1 MPTTTRRRRVA
12 ALAGATALA
21 TIAALCGGQASAVDT
36 DDAAEATAV
45 TRTTVFTRGEGGYHT
60 FRIPS
65 LVESPDGTLLAFA
78 EAKVTD
84 PDDWGDMDI
93 VLKRSTDGGATWGP
107 IQVLVDDGPNK
118 WSNTVAVVD
127 HLRGRVVVNTYR
139 YDGDAVGDDFECG
152 RASVG
157 AYTIYSDDDGATWSE
172 PVDITAQVNPGNWR
186 MFSAGPGHG
195 IQLTQGEHAGRLVI
209 PGRHSYVR
217 PGQECTDLTGAGGHA
232 LLSDDGGQ
240 TWRVGAVD
248 EQGIEDVRPSEI
260 SVVELADGRLYFNA
274 RDQGNTPGQRVDTTS
289 SDGGETLDEP
299 YDAVNGIVTS
309 KVEGSVVRLPATRSS
324 RRDRVVLSVPN
335 HPTSREKLTLF
346 SSFDNGATWAPSYE
360 IYDGPS
366 AYSELAVLDA
376 GHGNR
381 DIGVL
386 YESGERLY
394 PGDPDQTYHHD
405 ITFVRVPERR
415 LDLRTPPPAVT
426 PDTAGDNDALI
437 SGVPKLVT
445 GRFGNGLAL
454 AGDFAELP
462 LNDDL
467 SFGSE
472 PFTAAAWF
480 RTDYLANN
488 QAIFYA
494 HARSGPRWWIQVEP
508 NSGNV
513 IRAQISTDK
522 GSTRTL
528 TAPGDFVDNQWHH
541 VALVR
546 DVDGVAL
553 YVDGQVAATG
563 ASIGTGSVSAD
574 ARTGIRVGA
583 RVDGIHAQ
591 FVGGIDEVWLFDTA
605 LTAEQ
610 IAGLAATNT
619 VQGATPVTHLP
630 MKQITRQP

>member
-1 MPTTTRRRRVA
+1 MTTTRRRRLLVAHTGAIALAAAA
-12 ALAGATALA
+12 ALAGAP
-21 TIAALCGGQASAVDT
+21 ASAT
-36 DDAAEATAV
+36 DADAADAAAAEA

-60 FRIPS
+60 FRIPT
-65 LVESPDGTLLAFA
+65 LVEASDGTLLALA
-78 EAKVTD
+78 EGRVTD

-93 VLKRSTDGGATWGP
+93 VLKRSTDRGTTWGP
-107 IQVLVDDGPNK
+107 IQVVADTGADR
-118 WSNTVAVVD
+118 WSNPVAVVD
-127 HLRGRVVVNTYR
+127 ASTGRIIVNTIR
-139 YDGDAVGDDFECG
+139 TAADDGDELECG
-152 RASVG
+152 RAPVRSN
-157 AYTIYSDDDGATWSE
+157 ILYSDDNGATWSE
-172 PVDITAQVNPGNWR
+172 PRDITDEVKPDHWR
-186 MFSAGPGHG
+186 NIAPGPGHG

-209 PGRHSYVR
+209 PGRHSYVH
-217 PGQECTDLTGAGGHA
+217 PGQECTNLTGAGGHA

-248 EQGIEDVRPSEI
+248 EQGIEALRPNEV

-274 RDQGNTPGQRVDTTS
+274 RDQGSTPGQRVDTTS
-289 SDGGETLDEP
+289 SDGGETFDEP
-299 YDAVNGIVTS
+299 YDAVNGVVTS
-309 KVEGSVVRLPATRSS
+309 MIQGSVTRLPAASGN
-324 RRDRVVLSVPN
+324 RRDRVILSITN

-346 SSFDNGATWAPSYE
+346 SSFDDGETWTPSYE
-360 IYDGPS
+360 VYDGPA
-366 AYSELAVLDA
+366 AYSDVAVLGDRP
-376 GHGNR
+376 GNR
-381 DIGVL
+381 EIGVL

-437 SGVPKLVT
+437 SGVPKIVPGT
-445 GRFGNGLAL
+445 FGKGLSL

-467 SFGSE
+467 SFGTE

-488 QAIFYA
+488 QAILYA
-494 HARSGPRWWIQVEP
+494 HGRFGPRWWIQVEP
-508 NSGNV
+508 NNGNV
-513 IRAQISTDK
+513 IRAQLSTDR

-528 TAPGDFVDNQWHH
+528 TAPGDFVDDEWHH

-553 YVDGQVAATG
+553 YVDGALAATG
-563 ASIGTGSVSAD
+563 ASIGAGSVSAG

-591 FVGGIDEVWLFDTA
+591 FVGGVDEVWLFDTA
-605 LTAEQ
+605 LNAEQ
-610 IAGLAATNT
+610 VADLAATNS

-630 MKQITRQP
+630 MNQIVRR

>member
-1 MPTTTRRRRVA
+1 MSKTTTRRRRLGVALTGVTALAAA
-12 ALAGATALA
+12 ALAG
-21 TIAALCGGQASAVDT
+21 GPASAVDT
-36 DDAAEATAV
+36 DDAAEAAAV

-65 LVESPDGTLLAFA
+65 LVEAADGTLLALA
-78 EAKVTD
+78 EGRVTD

-93 VLKRSTDGGATWGP
+93 VLKRSTDGGASWGP
-107 IQVLVDDGPNK
+107 IQVVADNGTDR
-118 WSNTVAVVD
+118 WSNPVPVVD
-127 HLRGRVVVNTYR
+127 ASTGRIILNTILSS
-139 YDGDAVGDDFECG
+139 AESGDDLECG
-152 RASVG
+152 RVPVRSHML
-157 AYTIYSDDDGATWSE
+157 YSDDNGATWSE
-172 PVDITAQVNPGNWR
+172 PRDITDEVKPDHWR
-186 MFSAGPGHG
+186 NMAPGPGHG

-217 PGQECTDLTGAGGHA
+217 PGQECTNLTGAGGHA

-248 EQGIEDVRPSEI
+248 EQGIEALRPNEV
-260 SVVELADGRLYFNA
+260 SVTELEDGRLYFNA
-274 RDQGNTPGQRVDTTS
+274 RDQGSTPGQRVDTTS
-289 SDGGETLDEP
+289 SDGGETFDEP
-299 YDAVNGIVTS
+299 YDAVNGVVTS
-309 KVEGSVVRLPATRSS
+309 MVQGSVTRLPAAIGN
-324 RRDRVVLSVPN
+324 RRDRVILSVTN

-346 SSFDNGATWAPSYE
+346 SSFDDGATWTPSYE
-360 IYDGPS
+360 VYDGPA
-366 AYSELAVLDA
+366 AYSDLAVL
-376 GHGNR
+376 GHDRANR
-381 DIGVL
+381 DVGVL

-426 PDTAGDNDALI
+426 PDTAGDNDALV
-437 SGVPKLVT
+437 SGSPRIVPGT
-445 GRFGNGLAL
+445 FGDGLSL

-488 QAIFYA
+488 QAILYA
-494 HARSGPRWWIQVEP
+494 HARFGPRWWIQVEP

-553 YVDGQVAATG
+553 YVDGALAASG
-563 ASIGTGSVSAD
+563 ASIGTGSVSAG

-610 IAGLAATNT
+610 VAGLAATNT

-630 MKQITRQP
+630 MKQITRR